1 MTAITACVLG
11 GASLTGGYGTVLGA
25 VFGVL
30 FTSLVDNIM
39 IMGRVASSWQDIVVG
54 IILIVAVSTDVIIKR
69 NRIRIKK

>member
-1 MTAITACVLG
+1 
-11 GASLTGGYGTVLGA
+11 
-25 VFGVL
+25 
-30 FTSLVDNIM
+30 M